1 MASTNSPSGHTSIW
15 ERHLNKE
22 CLQSNSLFRKKDGKM
37 QKIDKRLFSPNGTT
51 IQIYFEVQ
59 KGATL
64 TIDPSG
70 EYEGIDNPWYDY
82 QQDD

>member
-1 MASTNSPSGHTSIW
+1 
-15 ERHLNKE
+15 
-22 CLQSNSLFRKKDGKM
+22 M